1 MLLLLTSPMYLAA
14 VKAFAC
20 KDIDETISIC
30 TNICFYCLYLIDV
43 LARIYL
49 HPLCMTPHRGVYL
62 PQKWLCC
69 GDPAWK
75 FLLEKRGL

>member
-1 MLLLLTSPMYLAA
+1 MLLPLTSPMYLAA

-49 HPLCMTPHRGVYL
+49 HPLRISNEPFDVRNLIV
-62 PQKWLCC
+62 
-69 GDPAWK
+69 
-75 FLLEKRGL
+75 F